1 MHKRETLE
9 EKLFYVKKDKWIR
22 DLIVKTVAGCFLRR
36 TRLSGNF
43 GRKKLFLILICDII
57 LTYKEKCKLSNF
69 ISWRK

>member
-22 DLIVKTVAGCFLRR
+22 DLIAKTAAGCFLRR

-43 GRKKLFLILICDII
+43 GRKKLFLILICDFI
-57 LTYKEKCKLSNF
+57 LTYKEKCILSNL

>member
-22 DLIVKTVAGCFLRR
+22 DLIAKTAAGCFLRR

-43 GRKKLFLILICDII
+43 GRKKMFLIIFSESL
-57 LTYKEKCKLSNF
+57 
-69 ISWRK
+69 